1 MLYQNLYTSFR
12 QLTLVA
18 VILLTSGYFSQAQA
32 QAAKPEE
39 AIRSMLQQRD
49 KDIKNLLGASGA
61 IPEAKKEQLRVVVN
75 GLIDFDAMGEAALG
89 TFWTTISAAQ
99 QKEFVRV
106 FGEIVRHQ
114 SLADID
120 VYRARVTYDAIKAQG
135 NSARVTTTTT
145 YKEVPAKVE
154 YDLLLKGKEWRAK
167 DIIIDDVSTVDGYS
181 RSFQSLIRKKGFDAL
196 MTSLN
201 KRLEKTRA

>member
-1 MLYQNLYTSFR
+1 MLYQNLYTSAR

-18 VILLTSGYFSQAQA
+18 VMVLLAGFVSPSFGQ
-32 QAAKPEE
+32 KPED

-49 KDIKNLLGASGA
+49 KDIKSLLGSAGT
-61 IPEAKKEQLRVVVN
+61 IPEAKKEQLRGVVN

-89 TFWTTISAAQ
+89 TFWATITSAQ

-114 SLADID
+114 SLADVD
-120 VYRARVTYDAIKAQG
+120 VYRASVTYDAIKAQG
-135 NSARVTTTTT
+135 TTARVTTTTT
-145 YKEVPAKVE
+145 YKDVPAKVE
-154 YDLLLKGKEWRAK
+154 YELLLKGGEWKAS